1 MKLKIMRQYQRFL
14 KLNRQQHQ
22 HCQSVLH
29 TCFDLMPNPNTHTQ
43 KCNWN
48 WGTKNCYQSFAV
60 SHSHLLLL
68 QQCGMFSVLQLLLS
82 ITMESLF
89 YKQSLRNS
97 SIKQVLFASSPV
109 SRYQQGNTATP
120 TFHSIQSAESYS
132 GHPSH
137 NGTTEKHKYHY
148 PLISVGESYLQSECG
163 MLISLL
169 CV

>member
-22 HCQSVLH
+22 HCQSLLH
-29 TCFDLMPNPNTHTQ
+29 TCFAH
-43 KCNWN
+43 
-48 WGTKNCYQSFAV
+48 KNAIRGQRIV
-60 SHSHLLLL
+60 INLLLFPIPIS
-68 QQCGMFSVLQLLLS
+68 FSVLQLLLSIS

-97 SIKQVLFASSPV
+97 SIKQALFASSPV

-148 PLISVGESYLQSECG
+148 PLISVGESYLQSGCG